1 VVNLGFS
8 GCGKMEFEMSEHLAA
23 IDASCYILDCLWNM
37 DEKLVQARYEKFI
50 RNLRAL
56 RPGVP
61 IVMAEQC
68 DVYCG
73 GPNEKD
79 QFIRKLY
86 DKLIAEGWRDLVYLP
101 KDKMY
106 SGDREG
112 TVDGCHPN
120 DIGMMS
126 MAEAFGDATAK
137 ALKLDR

>member
-1 VVNLGFS
+1 
-8 GCGKMEFEMSEHLAA
+8 
-23 IDASCYILDCLWNM
+23 
-37 DEKLVQARYEKFI
+37 
-50 RNLRAL
+50 
-56 RPGVP
+56 
-61 IVMAEQC
+61 MAEQC

-79 QFIRKLY
+79 RFIRKLY
-86 DKLIAEGWRDLVYLP
+86 GKLIAEGWRDLVYLP

-126 MAEAFGDATAK
+126 MSEAFGDATAK